1 MASNQK
7 RRKSTKA
14 RKRRASTYDPI
25 RGPRLKGRAEPAPAS
40 PKPGVN
46 DPALFGEAAEDGLRM
61 LAALETIPSLE
72 PDFCDDLAA
81 EASVTIIERAMPFD
95 LEPPPLAPENAR
107 TPSTAARPAD
117 AGEPP
122 HVVAEE
128 YAAYHGPVDEAVVEI
143 FEGPPPEPAQ
153 SGSRRKKG
161 RPAGHRFFKALTGDD
176 SG

>member
-1 MASNQK
+1 VASNQK
-7 RRKSTKA
+7 RRKSTKG
-14 RKRRASTYDPI
+14 RKRRASTYDPV
-25 RGPRLKGRAEPAPAS
+25 RGPRLKGPAASEPAS
-40 PKPGVN
+40 PKPVGN

-81 EASVTIIERAMPFD
+81 EASVTIIERSVPFD
-95 LEPPPLAPENAR
+95 LDPPPLAPEPAR
-107 TPSTAARPAD
+107 SPSTAARPAD
-117 AGEPP
+117 AGELP

-143 FEGPPPEPAQ
+143 FEGPPPARAE
-153 SGSRRKKG
+153 SGPRRKKG